1 MDLRLVFAKVLFLLE
16 SFVAFFAFEWFF
28 KFFKEAL
35 SALFWRINYPVLL
48 VGINHDTEHRTF
60 SFIYFEYDDTGN
72 SHGEGDMTFASREF

>member
-1 MDLRLVFAKVLFLLE
+1 MDLRLVLAEVLFLLE

-28 KFFKEAL
+28 KFFNEAL

-60 SFIYFEYDDTGN
+60 LFIYFEYDDTGN
-72 SHGEGDMTFASREF
+72 SHREGDMTFASREF